1 MRILTKNNARFS
13 KKVKKMKLLLIDGN
27 SIMNRAF
34 YGIHAL
40 TNKNGFPTNAL
51 TGFLNIY
58 LKLMKEEQPDH
69 IAAAF
74 DLKAL
79 TFRHKMY
86 DGYKATRHA
95 MPDDLARQMPVI
107 RILLRDMGIPVLEVE
122 GYEADDIIGTLSR
135 AAAEQNSDCVIMT
148 GDRDSF
154 QLVNDSVTVRLA
166 SNKEDIF
173 YTPDKIRE
181 VYGVEPR
188 QMLEVKALMGD
199 SSDNIPGVKGIG
211 EKTALS
217 LIQKYGSVKAIYEQ
231 LDTIE
236 VTKSVRAKLEAG
248 KDSAELS
255 RTLGEI
261 CLTVPIS
268 EDLADYVPKTP
279 DNAAIKGILQE
290 LEMFSAIK
298 KLGLDGVVGSKPS
311 IPELN
316 DPRPA
321 QAAATETNDKTTAS
335 DAIGAIEE
343 PFDENALVVIR
354 SGDGFAVYRGG
365 RCDRS
370 ERCDRGGKPISGDL
384 KAILEND
391 EPKHTANA
399 KELYAFCIA
408 EGIDLKNVT
417 FDTTLAAY
425 LLDVNAKSYDIPDLY
440 ERYGITPSDDSVS
453 SLISLNKALFME
465 VCKQGMLNVL
475 TEIEIPTAK
484 VLSSMEHEGVML
496 DTEALS
502 KFGEE
507 LLPQIG
513 ELEKQVHKI
522 AGHPF
527 NIASPKQLST
537 VLFEELALPAGRKKS
552 TGYSTDSETLEGL
565 SHPIIKPILEYRKL
579 TKLYNTYVKGLQNAV
594 SGNGRMYTTFKQ
606 TETRTGR
613 ISSAE
618 PNIQNIPVRTEIG
631 RNFRKFFVAAPG
643 KVLIDADYSQ
653 IELRVLASL
662 ANDKVMIE
670 TFREGRD
677 IHMETAQSVFR
688 GNSGV
693 SPSELRRRAKAVNFG
708 IVYGIG
714 AFSLAKDIDTSVALA
729 KQYIDNY
736 LAHFSGVKAY
746 MEKIIDN
753 ARADGFAVTYFG
765 RKRFIPEILSSNK
778 NIRALGKRIAMNTP
792 IQGTAADIIKI
803 AMVRVSERLEREL
816 PEAKLIL
823 QVHDE
828 LIVEAP
834 EAAADKALTI
844 LTEEMQS
851 AVKLNVPLP
860 VDAKIGKTWFDTH

>member
-1 MRILTKNNARFS
+1 
-13 KKVKKMKLLLIDGN
+13 MKLLLIDGN

-34 YGIHAL
+34 YGIKAL
-40 TNKNGFPTNAL
+40 TNKKGFPTNAL

-74 DLKAL
+74 DLKAP

-95 MPDDLARQMPVI
+95 MPEDLAKQMPII
-107 RILLRDMGIPVLEVE
+107 RELLRKMGIPVLEIE
-122 GYEADDIIGTLSR
+122 GYEADDVIGTLSR
-135 AAAEQNSDCVIMT
+135 IAKEQNSDCVIMT

-154 QLVNDSVTVRLA
+154 QLVNDRVTVRLA
-166 SNKEDIF
+166 SNKEDVF
-173 YTPDKIRE
+173 YTPEKIRE
-181 VYGVEPR
+181 VYGVEPL

-217 LIQKYGSVKAIYEQ
+217 LIQKYGTVKAIYEQ
-231 LDTIE
+231 LDALD
-236 VTKSVRAKLEAG
+236 VTKTVKTKLESG

-261 CLTVPIS
+261 CLTAPVS
-268 EDLADYVPKTP
+268 ENLADYVPKAP
-279 DNAAIKGILQE
+279 DNAAVKGILQE

-298 KLGLDGVVGSKPS
+298 KFGLDGVAATPS
-311 IPELN
+311 NIPQLK
-316 DPRPA
+316 
-321 QAAATETNDKTTAS
+321 AAATAEETAPEPE
-335 DAIGAIEE
+335 APAV
-343 PFDENALVVIR
+343 PFDDNALVVIL
-354 SGDGFAVYRGG
+354 SGENITVFRN
-365 RCDRS
+365 
-370 ERCDRGGKPISGDL
+370 GKPITDDL
-384 KAILEND
+384 KSVLESD
-391 EPKHTANA
+391 EPKHTDNA
-399 KELYAFCIA
+399 KQVYALCIKQ
-408 EGIDLKNVT
+408 GIRLKNVT
-417 FDTTLAAY
+417 FDTTLASY
-425 LLDVNAKSYDIPDLY
+425 LLDVNAKSYEISELCDK
-440 ERYGITPSDDSVS
+440 YGIVPSDSAV
-453 SLISLNKALFME
+453 LTQMLLNKALFTE
-465 VCKQGMLNVL
+465 ICRQGMLKVL
-475 TEIEIPTAK
+475 TEIEIPIAK
-484 VLSSMEHEGVML
+484 VLASMEHEGVML
-496 DTEALS
+496 DVAALDE
-502 KFGEE
+502 FGKE
-507 LLPQIG
+507 LLPKIS
-513 ELEKQVHKI
+513 EIEKQVHTL
-522 AGHPF
+522 AGHEF
-527 NIASPKQLST
+527 NIGSPKQMST
-537 VLFEELALPAGRKKS
+537 VLFEELALPAGKKKS

-565 SHPIIKPILEYRKL
+565 IDLHPIIKPILEYRKL

-594 SGNGRMYTTFKQ
+594 SEDGRMYTTFKQ

-631 RNFRKFFVAAPG
+631 RNFRKFFTAAPG

-662 ANDKVMIE
+662 ADDKVMIE
-670 TFREGRD
+670 TFRENRD

-688 GNSGV
+688 GTAGV
-693 SPSELRRRAKAVNFG
+693 APSELRRRAKAVNFG

-714 AFSLAKDIDTSVALA
+714 AFSLAKDIDTSVPMA
-729 KQYIDNY
+729 KRYIDDY

-746 MEKIIDN
+746 MEKIIAN
-753 ARADGFAVTYFG
+753 AEKNGYAVTYFG
-765 RKRFIPEILSSNK
+765 RKRFIPEILSTNK
-778 NIRALGKRIAMNTP
+778 TVKALGKRIAMNTP

-803 AMVRVSERLEREL
+803 AMIRVSERLEREL

-834 EAAADKALTI
+834 EASAEKALQI
-844 LTEEMQS
+844 LKEEMQS
-851 AVKLNVPLP
+851 AVTLSVPLP

>member
-1 MRILTKNNARFS
+1 
-13 KKVKKMKLLLIDGN
+13 MKLLLIDGN

-34 YGIHAL
+34 YGIRAL

-74 DLKAL
+74 DLKAP

-95 MPDDLARQMPVI
+95 MPEELAKQMPVI

-154 QLVNDSVTVRLA
+154 QLVNDRVTVRLA
-166 SNKEDIF
+166 ANKEDIF

-231 LDTIE
+231 LDTLE
-236 VTKSVRAKLEAG
+236 VTKSVKTKLESG
-248 KDSAELS
+248 KESADLS
-255 RTLGEI
+255 RKLGEI
-261 CLTVPIS
+261 CLTAPVSEKLEDYVPKAPDNGAVKGILQQLEMYSAIKKFGLDGVAAAPPNIPELSPSAPAQAKPESPAPQPEAPSVPFDESALAVMLNGENIAVFRSGKPIS
-268 EDLADYVPKTP
+268 EDLKT
-279 DNAAIKGILQE
+279 
-290 LEMFSAIK
+290 
-298 KLGLDGVVGSKPS
+298 
-311 IPELN
+311 
-316 DPRPA
+316 
-321 QAAATETNDKTTAS
+321 
-335 DAIGAIEE
+335 
-343 PFDENALVVIR
+343 
-354 SGDGFAVYRGG
+354 
-365 RCDRS
+365 
-370 ERCDRGGKPISGDL
+370 
-384 KAILEND
+384 ILEND
-391 EPKHTANA
+391 HPKHTDNA
-399 KELYAFCIA
+399 KRLYALCIKQ
-408 EGIDLKNVT
+408 GIHLKNVT

-440 ERYGITPSDDSVS
+440 DKYGIQPSDDGIS
-453 SLISLNKALFME
+453 SLISLNKALFAE
-465 VCKQGMLNVL
+465 VCKQGMLKVL
-475 TEIEIPTAK
+475 TDIEIPIAK
-484 VLSSMEHEGVML
+484 VLASMEHEGVML
-496 DTEALS
+496 DTAALD
-502 KFGEE
+502 KFGKE
-507 LLPQIG
+507 LLPKI
-513 ELEKQVHKI
+513 EEIEKQVHDL

-527 NIASPKQLST
+527 NIASPKQMST
-537 VLFEELALPAGRKKS
+537 VLFEELALPAGKKKS
-552 TGYSTDSETLEGL
+552 TGYSTDSETLEALIGL
-565 SHPIIKPILEYRKL
+565 HPIIKPILEYRKL

-594 SGNGRMYTTFKQ
+594 SDDGRMYTTFKQ

-631 RNFRKFFVAAPG
+631 RNFRKFFTAAPG

-677 IHMETAQSVFR
+677 IHMETAQSVFK
-688 GNSGV
+688 GGSGV
-693 SPSELRRRAKAVNFG
+693 SPAELRRRAKAVNFG

-729 KQYIDNY
+729 KQYIDDY

-746 MEKIIDN
+746 MEKIIAN
-753 ARADGFAVTYFG
+753 AEANGYAVTHFG
-765 RKRFIPEILSSNK
+765 RKRFIPEILSTNK
-778 NIRALGKRIAMNTP
+778 NIKALGKRIAMNTP

-803 AMVRVSERLEREL
+803 AMIRVSERLEREL

-828 LIVEAP
+828 LIVESP
-834 EAAADKALTI
+834 EAAAEKALTI

-851 AVKLNVPLP
+851 AVTLNVPLP